1 MTERSVRP
9 ALSVAQGVLVT
20 GLLVLLAAAPLAAA
34 RTQTFLETNQED
46 FGGGEAAGI
55 VWTSLGTL
63 RLGRAVEN
71 LLADTLG
78 VDYVADL
85 VEAPGGIVY
94 AVTGGDGRIYR
105 LEAKKAELFATLPDA
120 YLFCGVADPKGVL
133 YVGSGGTK
141 GRIFRVEAPKPGEVK
156 IDTLFEDPETKY
168 VWDLAWLAPDTLAA
182 ATGDQ
187 GKVLQV
193 TTAGRNEVL
202 FDSEAKH
209 VLCLAAREGG
219 TLYAG
224 TDGPGLVYRWADKK
238 AFILYEAEEP
248 EITGLALDA
257 QGNLYVGASSGTGG
271 RAGGVQIS
279 TEPAIKV
286 TPPKEPEAAPEQAAA
301 VRAAGGSPPLPSS
314 TAPSRSPPEKD
325 PAEEGAAGA
334 PAPGDSSATKTPAA
348 AEKPP
353 AAPAQS
359 LAERLRDA
367 MMQAARHTGA
377 RPSPAGPSRGTG
389 SSVYRI
395 TTDGIVTR
403 IFQGK
408 DRMLLALAVTDGR
421 LLIGTGQE
429 GRIHEVD
436 LGDST
441 EETCIADVDPKQ
453 VMALAAT
460 ADGRVLAGTAS
471 QGRVYVLSKGH
482 ASQGTYAS
490 RAYDAGGSARWGTL
504 DWRGT
509 VPPGGQVSL
518 ATRTGNVKDPEKG
531 LWSPWSKEIAK
542 APAKIEGPAGRFIQF
557 RVTMKTAR
565 DDATPVLEQY
575 EAAYLRVNEPPRIT
589 AITHAQPQG
598 QDPRAQ
604 AVQRMRQMMAAR
616 GRPEG
621 GAGAPP
627 PAAPQPA
634 PQPLLLLQWQAE
646 DPNGDALRF
655 DLSFRGQGE
664 PVWISLEKDL
674 LQPQFSWDTTTVA
687 DGWYEVQVVAS
698 DRADNPAQEAKE
710 ARRVSDPI
718 LVDNTAP
725 LFEDVRITPVADGVE
740 VHVKVRDA
748 TSRLVEAAYT
758 VDSATE
764 WQVIAPV
771 DRLFDST
778 QEEFRFK
785 VSGLTPGPHR
795 LAVRASD
802 QAGNTGHV
810 ARTLPAGP

>member
-1 MTERSVRP
+1 MTERSIRP
-9 ALSVAQGVLVT
+9 ALSVAEGALT
-20 GLLVLLAAAPLAAA
+20 AGLLVLLSAAPLAAA

-105 LEAKKAELFATLPDA
+105 LEGKKAELFATLPDA

-141 GRIFRVEAPKPGEVK
+141 GRIFRVESPKVGEVK

-209 VLCLAAREGG
+209 ILCLAAREGG

-224 TDGPGLVYRWADKK
+224 TDDPGLVYRWADKK

-271 RAGGVQIS
+271 RAGGIQIAP
-279 TEPAIKV
+279 EPAIKV
-286 TPPKEPEAAPEQAAA
+286 TPPKEPEAAPEMLKKD
-301 VRAAGGSPPLPSS
+301 AGPP
-314 TAPSRSPPEKD
+314 KD
-325 PAEEGAAGA
+325 PAEEGAANPPA
-334 PAPGDSSATKTPAA
+334 PAGSGTGFQPVNHGQDAHATSSAPT
-348 AEKPP
+348 
-353 AAPAQS
+353 QS

-367 MMQAARHTGA
+367 MRQAARRTGA

-395 TTDGIVTR
+395 APDGIVTR

-408 DRMLLALAVTDGR
+408 DRMLLALALADGR

-482 ASQGTYAS
+482 AAQGAYTS

-509 VPPGGQVSL
+509 VPPGCQVSL

-531 LWSPWSKEIAK
+531 LWSPWSKEMTK

-557 RVTMKTAR
+557 RVTMKTGR

-604 AVQRMRQMMAAR
+604 ALQRMRQMMAAR

-621 GAGAPP
+621 GSGAPP

-664 PVWISLEKDL
+664 PVWIPLEKDL

-698 DRADNPAQEAKE
+698 DRADNPADETRE
-710 ARRVSDPI
+710 ARRASDPI

-785 VSGLTPGPHR
+785 VSGLAPGPHR
-795 LAVRASD
+795 LAIRASD